1 MHRKAGLVL
10 ALIGFLFIG
19 LTVPLFGFVVD
30 QAWSQGNMMA
40 GVSFVV
46 VVGIAGV
53 VFMLVGWSLIR
64 RR

>member
-1 MHRKAGLVL
+1 M
-10 ALIGFLFIG
+10 GFLLIG

-46 VVGIAGV
+46 VVGIAGA